1 MEVRGVLVKN
11 NSKFI
16 INKMDSLTSEEVL
29 FWEYPED
36 IRVLEFC
43 ENEIDH
49 KRLGKG
55 QFYSVRNLEYD
66 LVGYYCFC
74 EDAKLKKGYD
84 YNAYDDFTCTDIGI
98 ALKPELCGKRNGFI
112 FLVKAIEFA
121 RDNFYTDM
129 FRTTVPMNNKRAIK
143 IYEKAGFSIGKV
155 FEYKSNNK
163 RINFAIMNLKI
174 K

>member
-1 MEVRGVLVKN
+1 MGMLKS

-29 FWEYPED
+29 LWEYPGNMK
-36 IRVLEFC
+36 VLDFC
-43 ENEIDH
+43 ENNIDH
-49 KRLGKG
+49 RRLVKG
-55 QFYSVRNLEYD
+55 QFYSVRDSNYN

-74 EDAKLKKGYD
+74 EDAKLKRGYEH
-84 YNAYDDFTCTDIGI
+84 NVYDDFTCTDIGV
-98 ALKPELCGKRNGFI
+98 ALNPELCTMGYGFI

-129 FRTTVPMNNKRAIK
+129 FRTTVPMNNKRAMK

-155 FEYKSNNK
+155 FEHMVGNK
-163 RINFAIMNLKI
+163 RMKFAVLTVNL
-174 K
+174 